1 MPIYKATNKV
11 SPTARKLEMQ
21 NLILEISEKIA
32 ESEGWESV
40 TMRRIA
46 SEIDKSLPI
55 VYRHFT
61 AKEEIIDIV
70 AQRGYK
76 KLGSLLYKIEESDA
90 SLNERVFSYFSTY
103 CHFAID
109 NPAIYQAMYG
119 MNGIATF
126 QENQTEEGKLIYKF
140 FLERLLPHYTNK
152 GGINSAKLLLNLVW
166 STLHG
171 YVSLA
176 NLDRMDYSREYIDKL
191 VGIFTDMVL
200 TYLKKD

>member
-1 MPIYKATNKV
+1 MPIYKSGQGK
-11 SPTARKLEMQ
+11 SPAVKKQEMQ

-32 ESEGWESV
+32 ENEGWDSV

-70 AQRGYK
+70 AQRGYI
-76 KLGSLLYKIEESDA
+76 KLYELLTQEDDDKA
-90 SLNERVFSYFSTY
+90 SLDKRIYKYFKIY
-103 CHFAID
+103 CNFAIQK
-109 NPAIYQAMYG
+109 PAIYQAMYG
-119 MNGIATF
+119 MNGISEF
-126 QENQTEEGKLIYKF
+126 QENQTEEGKKIY
-140 FLERLLPHYTNK
+140 RHYLDKLSPYFTNQ
-152 GGINSAKLLLNLVW
+152 GGISKARVILNIIW

-176 NLDRMDYSREYIDKL
+176 NLDRLDYSDEYIETFVSEFSKIIN
-191 VGIFTDMVL
+191 G
-200 TYLKKD
+200 YLKN